1 MLLDGLLKE
10 GVIVDR
16 PTRPS
21 SITLSDDETVLKDTS
36 KYPIT
41 VCGASIEF
49 IISCLTILKVVLDH
63 LEGEAVQ
70 QEVVHAKFLVGAD
83 GILTPYPHKY
93 CMLIFCRCSLV
104 GPQSFEHSD
113 GRRTDE

>member
-1 MLLDGLLKE
+1 M
-10 GVIVDR
+10 DR

-21 SITLSDDETVLKDTS
+21 SIILSDDERELKDTS

-41 VCGASIEF
+41 VRGPTIEF
-49 IISCLTILKVVLDH
+49 IISCLMILKVVLDH

-83 GILTPYPHKY
+83 GTLTSYLHKS

-104 GPQSFEHSD
+104 GPQNSEHSN